1 MKTVKIKSLTL
12 NNYRCFSGER
22 EFHADFGQKTRVSG
36 KNGSGKS
43 TVMNAVM
50 EMLTGKNADGT
61 QADNVRPIVN
71 GQEVEGVDVER
82 TIVLDIDGKETGI
95 KKITKQKRERVD
107 GEMQYV
113 PGSNVNSYTV
123 DGIAFN
129 QKKLDEFIS
138 DNICPPETL
147 LACCNPNA
155 FLSLKSTTDMRAFL
169 EKMAGFDL
177 NEYIKSLGAEF
188 AEVEEITKGHPIEQ
202 VQKTLNKQLTDQKK
216 ATTKAETEWKY
227 EKAKAV
233 DSGVDD
239 ITRLT
244 EQKVRYENQIAIL
257 DEQEKSL
264 DDVMAAYD
272 QKSKYILDLK
282 FEQSEFVRKANEGL
296 VQQRKT
302 LDCEIFSLN
311 QDMKSAENS
320 LRMAEMDLKHASM
333 GVERHAADVKKA
345 QEDWKKCNEKGFAD
359 NQLKTIQE
367 EEFDKDSLICP
378 TCGQKFPPE
387 REIAI
392 RTDFE
397 KKKAERIRI
406 EEAEKV
412 AFEEYKDKELARI
425 TESGNK
431 AAKDLKEAKK
441 AQAEAERKVTE
452 LKRKITSLAMK
463 IQQKQTEL
471 SKLPESVD
479 LSDNAE
485 YRKITVEIA
494 QAEAALREMNNGSE
508 QRREIKD
515 KRNGFIRECAKL
527 DAEINNIHRKKQA
540 HEEEVEKLYQAFRE
554 SSQKEADILRK
565 RDILKNFSI
574 KKNERIASMI
584 NPVFG
589 EFQFEFLEFTQDGN
603 PVETCRM
610 VSNGIE
616 YKDFNHSK
624 KILAQADLVRGFQRI
639 VNVQLPVFLDD
650 TESVNDELLPDF
662 DNQMILLKVTK
673 DDLKVECIDEYM
685 ANLDRSYEQLSKNQT
700 ISFSMDELRDM
711 ESDDWKPTQKIKD
724 FMERMNN
731 E

>member
-12 NNYRCFSGER
+12 NNYRCFNGER
-22 EFHADFGQKTRVSG
+22 EFHADFGSKTRVSG

-43 TVMNAVM
+43 TLMNAVM
-50 EMLTGKNADGT
+50 EVLTGKNADGT
-61 QADNVRPIVN
+61 QADNVRPIVD

-82 TIVLDIDGKETGI
+82 TVVLDIDGKETEI

-123 DGIAFN
+123 DRIAFN

-138 DNICPPETL
+138 ENICPPETL

-188 AEVEEITKGHPIEQ
+188 AEVEGITKGHPIEQ

-227 EKAKAV
+227 EKGKTV
-233 DSGVDD
+233 DSGEDD
-239 ITRLT
+239 VTRLA
-244 EQKVRYENQIAIL
+244 EQKVRYENQISIL

-272 QKSKYILDLK
+272 QKSKDILGLK
-282 FEQSEFVRKANEGL
+282 FEQSEIMRKANEGL
-296 VQQRKT
+296 VKQRKT
-302 LDCEIFSLN
+302 LDYEIFSLN

-320 LRMAEMDLKHASM
+320 LRMAEMDLRHANM
-333 GVERHAADVKKA
+333 GVERHTAEIKKA
-345 QEDWKKCNEKGFAD
+345 QEDWKKCSEKEFAD
-359 NQLKTIQE
+359 NQLKAIQE

-406 EEAEKV
+406 AEAEKV
-412 AFEEYKDKELARI
+412 VFEEHKDKELTWI

-431 AAKDLKEAKK
+431 AATDLKEAKK
-441 AQAEAERKVTE
+441 AQAEAERKIAE
-452 LKRKITSLAMK
+452 LKQKITSLAME
-463 IQQKQTEL
+463 IQNKQKEL

-485 YRKITVEIA
+485 YQKISEKIE
-494 QAEAALREMNNGSE
+494 QAEAALHETNNGSE
-508 QRREIKD
+508 QRREITE
-515 KRNGFIRECAKL
+515 KRNSFIRECAKI
-527 DAEINNIHRKKQA
+527 DADINNMNRKKQA

-554 SSQKEADILRK
+554 SSQKEADITRK
-565 RDILKNFSI
+565 KDILKNFSI
-574 KKNERIASMI
+574 KKNERIAEMI
-584 NPVFG
+584 NPYFE
-589 EFQFEFLEFTQDGN
+589 EFQFNFLSYTQNNDPVEVCEMLRNGVEYRNLNYSDQLICKVDLLCGFQKIQGVSLPIFIDNAESINASRRPVTNSQMVFLEVTDGN
-603 PVETCRM
+603 LAVET
-610 VSNGIE
+610 
-616 YKDFNHSK
+616 
-624 KILAQADLVRGFQRI
+624 
-639 VNVQLPVFLDD
+639 LD
-650 TESVNDELLPDF
+650 
-662 DNQMILLKVTK
+662 
-673 DDLKVECIDEYM
+673 
-685 ANLDRSYEQLSKNQT
+685 
-700 ISFSMDELRDM
+700 
-711 ESDDWKPTQKIKD
+711 
-724 FMERMNN
+724 
-731 E
+731 

>member
-12 NNYRCFSGER
+12 NNYRCFNGER

-50 EMLTGKNADGT
+50 EVLTGKNADGT
-61 QADNVRPIVN
+61 QADNVRPIVD

-82 TIVLDIDGKETGI
+82 TVVLDIDGKEMEI
-95 KKITKQKRERVD
+95 KKITKQKRERVS

-227 EKAKAV
+227 EKGKAV
-233 DSGVDD
+233 DSGEDD
-239 ITRLT
+239 VTRLT
-244 EQKVRYENQIAIL
+244 EKKVSYENQIAIL

-264 DDVMAAYD
+264 DDVMEAYD
-272 QKSKYILDLK
+272 QKSKDILDLK
-282 FEQSEFVRKANEGL
+282 FEQSEVVQKANEGL

-302 LDCEIFSLN
+302 LDCEVFSLN

-320 LRMAEMDLKHASM
+320 LRMAEMDL
-333 GVERHAADVKKA
+333 RHANMGIDRHTAEIKKA
-345 QEDWKKCNEKGFAD
+345 QEDWKTYSGREYPDENFEKIKAE
-359 NQLKTIQE
+359 QLDE
-367 EEFDKDSLICP
+367 SSLVCP
-378 TCGQKFPPE
+378 TCGQDLPAEQAEK
-387 REIAI
+387 I
-392 RTDFE
+392 RAEFE
-397 KKKAERIRI
+397 QKKAVRIKS
-406 EEAEKV
+406 EEDIREQ
-412 AFEEYKDKELARI
+412 FYQQKDKKLTVIA
-425 TESGNK
+425 ESGNK
-431 AAKDLKEAKK
+431 AAADLKEAKK
-441 AQAEAERKVTE
+441 AQEEAEQKIAE
-452 LKRKITSLAMK
+452 LKQKITSLAME
-463 IQQKQTEL
+463 IQQKQAEL
-471 SKLPESVD
+471 SKLSESVD

-485 YRKITVEIA
+485 YQKVTAEIA
-494 QAEAALREMNNGSE
+494 QAEEALKQMNNGSE
-508 QRREIKD
+508 QRREITD
-515 KRNGFIRECAKL
+515 KRNGFIRECAKI
-527 DAEINNIHRKKQA
+527 DAEINNIQRKKQA

-565 RDILKNFSI
+565 RDILRNFSI
-574 KKNERIASMI
+574 QKNARIAELV
-584 NPVFG
+584 NPNFTQ
-589 EFQFEFLEFTQDGN
+589 FQFVFTDETQSGEII
-603 PVETCRM
+603 ETCKLM
-610 VSNGIE
+610 KNGIE
-616 YKDFNHSK
+616 YKNLNYSDQLLCR
-624 KILAQADLVRGFQRI
+624 IDLVCGFQKI
-639 VNVQLPVFLDD
+639 NGLSLPIFADNAESLNSWRLPETGRQMVFLEV
-650 TESVNDELLPDF
+650 TESYLA
-662 DNQMILLKVTK
+662 
-673 DDLKVECIDEYM
+673 VETLE
-685 ANLDRSYEQLSKNQT
+685 
-700 ISFSMDELRDM
+700 
-711 ESDDWKPTQKIKD
+711 
-724 FMERMNN
+724 
-731 E
+731 

>member
-1 MKTVKIKSLTL
+1 MKNVKIKSLTL
-12 NNYRCFSGER
+12 NNYRCFSEER
-22 EFHADFGQKTRVSG
+22 EFHADFGEKTRVSG

-50 EMLTGKNADGT
+50 EVLTGKNADGT
-61 QADNVRPIVN
+61 QADNVRPIVD

-82 TIVLDIDGKETGI
+82 TVVLDIDGKETEI

-107 GEMQYV
+107 GVMQYV

-123 DGIAFN
+123 DGISFN

-138 DNICPPETL
+138 ENICPPETL

-227 EKAKAV
+227 EKGKTI
-233 DSGVDD
+233 DSGDD
-239 ITRLT
+239 DVTRLT
-244 EQKVRYENQIAIL
+244 EQKVSYESQIAIL

-272 QKSKYILDLK
+272 QKSKDILDLK
-282 FEQSEFVRKANEGL
+282 FEQSEIARKANEGL

-320 LRMAEMDLKHASM
+320 LRMAEMDLKHANMS
-333 GVERHAADVKKA
+333 VERHTAEIKKA
-345 QEDWKKCNEKGFAD
+345 QEDWKTYSEREYP
-359 NQLKTIQE
+359 E
-367 EEFDKDSLICP
+367 ENLERIKAEQFDENFLICP
-378 TCGQKFPPE
+378 TCGQDLPE
-387 REIAI
+387 EQAEKI
-392 RTDFE
+392 RADFE
-397 KKKAERIRI
+397 QKKAKRIKD
-406 EEAEKV
+406 EEDVKT
-412 AFEEYKDKELARI
+412 AFYESKDKKLTEI

-431 AAKDLKEAKK
+431 AATDLKEAKE

-452 LKRKITSLAMK
+452 LKQKITSLAME
-463 IQQKQTEL
+463 IQGKQAEL

-485 YRKITVEIA
+485 YQKITAEIA
-494 QAEAALREMNNGSE
+494 QAEEALKQMNNGSE
-508 QRREIKD
+508 QRREITE
-515 KRNGFIRECAKL
+515 KRNGFIRECAKI
-527 DAEINNIHRKKQA
+527 DAEINNIQRKKQA
-540 HEEEVEKLYQAFRE
+540 HDEAVEQLYQAFRE

-574 KKNERIASMI
+574 KKNERIARMI
-584 NPVFG
+584 NPVFS

-616 YKDFNHSK
+616 YRDMNHSK
-624 KILAQADLVRGFQRI
+624 KILAQADLLRGFQELSGL
-639 VNVQLPVFLDD
+639 NLFVFIDD
-650 TESVNDELLPDF
+650 TESVNDENLPDM
-662 DNQMILLKVTK
+662 DRQMILLKVT
-673 DDLKVECIDEYM
+673 DGNLKVEEV
-685 ANLDRSYEQLSKNQT
+685 Q
-700 ISFSMDELRDM
+700 
-711 ESDDWKPTQKIKD
+711 
-724 FMERMNN
+724 
-731 E
+731 

>member
-1 MKTVKIKSLTL
+1 MKSVKIKSLML

-22 EFHADFGQKTRVSG
+22 EFHADFGEKTRVSG

-43 TVMNAVM
+43 TLMNAVM
-50 EMLTGKNADGT
+50 EVLIGKNADGT
-61 QADNVRPIVN
+61 QADNVRPIVD

-82 TIVLDIDGKETGI
+82 TVVLDIDGKEAEI

-123 DGIAFN
+123 DGISFN

-138 DNICPPETL
+138 ENICPPETL
-147 LACCNPNA
+147 IACCNPNA

-188 AEVEEITKGHPIEQ
+188 AEVEEITKDHPIEQ

-233 DSGVDD
+233 DSGEDD
-239 ITRLT
+239 VTRLT

-264 DDVMAAYD
+264 DDLLASYD
-272 QKSKYILDLK
+272 QKSKDILDLK
-282 FEQSEFVRKANEGL
+282 FEQSDIVRKANEGL
-296 VQQRKT
+296 VQQRKE
-302 LDCEIFSLN
+302 LDNAIFSLE
-311 QDMKSAENS
+311 QDKKSAEND
-320 LRMAEMDLKHASM
+320 LRMAEMDLRHANM
-333 GVERHAADVKKA
+333 GVERHTAEVKKA
-345 QEDWKKCNEKGFAD
+345 QEDWKKCSEKEFED
-359 NQLKTIQE
+359 SQLKAIQN

-378 TCGQKFPPE
+378 TCGQHFLPE
-387 REIAI
+387 QEIQI

-397 KKKAERIRI
+397 KRKAERIRI
-406 EEAEKV
+406 AEAEKV
-412 AFEEYKDKELARI
+412 AFEDYKNKELTRI

-431 AAKDLKEAKK
+431 AAADLKEAKNAK
-441 AQAEAERKVTE
+441 EEAERKIAE
-452 LKRKITSLAMK
+452 LKRKITSLAME
-463 IQQKQTEL
+463 IQQKNTEL

-479 LSDNAE
+479 LSDNTE
-485 YRKITVEIA
+485 YQKITAEIE

-508 QRREIKD
+508 QRREITE
-515 KRNGFIRECAKL
+515 KRNGFIRECAKI
-527 DAEINNIHRKKQA
+527 DAEINNIQHKKQA

-554 SSQKEADILRK
+554 SSQKEADIQRK
-565 RDILKNFSI
+565 KDILKNFSI

-584 NPVFG
+584 NPVFS

-603 PVETCRM
+603 PVETCKIM
-610 VSNGIE
+610 SNGIE
-616 YKDFNHSK
+616 YRDMNHSK
-624 KILAQADLVRGFQRI
+624 KILVQADLLRGFQELSGL
-639 VNVQLPVFLDD
+639 NLFVFIDD
-650 TESVNDELLPDF
+650 TESVNDENLPDM
-662 DNQMILLKVTK
+662 NRQMILLKVT
-673 DDLKVECIDEYM
+673 DGDLKVEDI
-685 ANLDRSYEQLSKNQT
+685 
-700 ISFSMDELRDM
+700 
-711 ESDDWKPTQKIKD
+711 
-724 FMERMNN
+724 
-731 E
+731 